1 MKKIKLLAFLAIAV
15 GALSAC
21 STSQRDMMTDDPSP
35 SPSLYADSLPQNE
48 GDDQISPEPQE
59 QPYLITAQQGIVM
72 TVGGETA
79 SGCYTL
85 DTYPDGTADIIYY
98 DYESEMCI
106 RLSADPNLGHDPA
119 STAYIPSFKGG
130 ARCLV
135 SGDNL
140 YVIKNGQPYT
150 DPNVAGNDPTAR
162 LYCMHLDGS
171 NRKVLEYGT
180 NLVFQWDGGVAG
192 DKNGNLYTVFFI
204 VDPDKAKTTS
214 VLAKLGRNIENYEV
228 IYSWEEPM
236 TAKLVGVC
244 DDGFIIQSQD
254 TSTSEPQVS
263 LILIQYNGCARP
275 LLEWSNLE
283 ITSYTIYDS
292 ILYYT
297 KNGDTSIYA
306 QNISNESST
315 VRYGPFDYQ
324 NFNPSLVLIQCE
336 VRDNHLIVQYAGT
349 EESNSLYAA
358 LDLST
363 EEFVPLNLYYGSG
376 DEKKLV
382 GIFAEGKD
390 DFLVCVGDFTRLRT
404 DYGTDGLPYE
414 FEQGFEDYVLISK
427 NDYWDNVPNYRRFQ
441 YYE

>member
-1 MKKIKLLAFLAIAV
+1 MDKIKLLFLALAV
-15 GALSAC
+15 SALAACASPQSGAMIEAPAS
-21 STSQRDMMTDDPSP
+21 SP
-35 SPSLYADSLPQNE
+35 SMNTDNLPQN
-48 GDDQISPEPQE
+48 GNDNSVNSALQE
-59 QPYLITAQQGIVM
+59 HPYLITAQQGIVM

-79 SGCYTL
+79 SGCYSL

-106 RLSADPNLGHDPA
+106 RLSADPNMGHDPA

-150 DPNVAGNDPTAR
+150 DPNVEGNDPTAR
-162 LYCMHLDGS
+162 LYCMNLDGS

-192 DKNGNLYTVFFI
+192 DRKGNLYTVLLI
-204 VDPDKAKTTS
+204 VDPERAETTS
-214 VLAKLGRNIENYEV
+214 VLAKLGRDVEKYEV
-228 IYSWEEPM
+228 LYSWSEPL

-244 DDGFIIQSQD
+244 DNGFIIQSQD
-254 TSTSEPQVS
+254 TSTSEPQTS
-263 LILIQYNGCARP
+263 LDLIQNDGYVKS

-283 ITSYTIYDS
+283 VTSYAIHDN

-297 KNGDTSIYA
+297 KNGDASIYA
-306 QNISNESST
+306 QNVLDGSP
-315 VRYGPFDYQ
+315 VAKYAPFDYQ
-324 NFNPSLVLIQCE
+324 DYNANLVLIRCE

-349 EESNSLYAA
+349 EESKSLYAA
-358 LDLST
+358 LDLSSR
-363 EEFVPLNLYYGSG
+363 EFVPLNLYYGDG
-376 DEKKLV
+376 DDRTLV
-382 GIFAEGKD
+382 GIFAEGEN

-404 DYGTDGLPYE
+404 DYGTDGIPYK
-414 FEQGFEDYVLISK
+414 FEQRFEDYVLISK
-427 NDYWDNVPNYRRFQ
+427 SDYWGNIPNYRRFQ